1 MQLARKLTVA
11 EPSTV
16 RTGYNPSPMD
26 EPRTAPNP
34 PPQPAAA
41 PSGPL
46 AGSGS
51 AAARV
56 YAHVKERLLDGSF
69 PGGALLSENELSQQL
84 GLSRT
89 PVRQAF
95 VQLEAEGLL
104 ELYPKRGALVVPV
117 AASEIEDVFEA
128 RLLVE
133 EHCTRRAATA
143 GGRPLATEL
152 AAAIE
157 EQEAA
162 IAMGDGGMAEFAK
175 SDRRFH
181 RAIVAAAGN
190 AILTRLYDALR
201 DRQQRIAATSL
212 ARNPADAE
220 RFLAEHRRIAD
231 ALGRAEAADACE
243 LVSAHLRSARDSARG
258 ARDA

>member
-1 MQLARKLTVA
+1 MQLALKLHTSIHDLASPGTHPSMESA
-11 EPSTV
+11 ETERRATEAPLPP
-16 RTGYNPSPMD
+16 TG
-26 EPRTAPNP
+26 
-34 PPQPAAA
+34 
-41 PSGPL
+41 
-46 AGSGS
+46 GS

-56 YAHVKERLLDGSF
+56 YSHVKERLLDGTF
-69 PGGALLSENELSQQL
+69 PGGSLLSENELSQRL

-133 EHCTRRAATA
+133 EHCARRAATVGA
-143 GGRPLATEL
+143 AL
-152 AAAIE
+152 AAELRDAIA
-157 EQEAA
+157 EQERAIGAGAA
-162 IAMGDGGMAEFAK
+162 AAFAEA
-175 SDRRFH
+175 DRHFH

-201 DRQQRIAATSL
+201 DRQRRIAAVSV
-212 ARNPADAE
+212 ARSGAAGAE
-220 RFLAEHRRIAD
+220 RFVAEHREIAAALERRD
-231 ALGRAEAADACE
+231 ANEACRLVAE
-243 LVSAHLRSARDSARG
+243 HLRSAREAARG
-258 ARDA
+258 ARGA

>member
-1 MQLARKLTVA
+1 MAQN
-11 EPSTV
+11 V

-26 EPRTAPNP
+26 AMDEPRIDPSR
-34 PPQPAAA
+34 PPQSPAA

-46 AGSGS
+46 AGTGS

-69 PGGALLSENELSQQL
+69 PGGVLLSENELSQQL

-133 EHCTRRAATA
+133 EHCARRAATA

-152 AAAIE
+152 AEAIA

-162 IAMGDGGMAEFAK
+162 IAMGEGGMAEFAK

-201 DRQQRIAATSL
+201 DRQRRIAAVSL

-220 RFLAEHRRIAD
+220 RFVAEHRGIAD
-231 ALGRAEAADACE
+231 ALGRADPVAACE
-243 LVSAHLRSARDSARG
+243 LVSAHLRTARG
-258 ARDA
+258 AARGGRGD

>member
-1 MQLARKLTVA
+1 MHA
-11 EPSTV
+11 
-16 RTGYNPSPMD
+16 
-26 EPRTAPNP
+26 PRSDAPP
-34 PPQPAAA
+34 VPDTSAAA
-41 PSGPL
+41 
-46 AGSGS
+46 SGS

-56 YAHVKERLLDGSF
+56 YVHVKERLLDGTF

-133 EHCTRRAATA
+133 EHCARRAANA
-143 GGRPLATEL
+143 GARLVADLEPLIA
-152 AAAIE
+152 
-157 EQEAA
+157 EQEQAVA
-162 IAMGDGGMAEFAK
+162 QGAPGMAAFARA
-175 SDRRFH
+175 DRHFH
-181 RAIVAAAGN
+181 RAIVHAAGN

-201 DRQQRIAATSL
+201 DRQQRIATVSL
-212 ARNPADAE
+212 ARNPGDAQ
-220 RFLAEHRRIAD
+220 RFVTQHRGIVE
-231 ALGRAEAADACE
+231 ALGRGDAAAAAD
-243 LVSAHLRSARDSARG
+243 LVAAHLRAARDVARG

>member
-1 MQLARKLTVA
+1 MDATG
-11 EPSTV
+11 EPHTDP
-16 RTGYNPSPMD
+16 NAPS
-26 EPRTAPNP
+26 RTAT
-34 PPQPAAA
+34 A
-41 PSGPL
+41 PL
-46 AGSGS
+46 AGTGS

-133 EHCTRRAATA
+133 EHCARRAATA
-143 GGRPLATEL
+143 GGPPLAAEL
-152 AAAIE
+152 AEAIA

-162 IAMGDGGMAEFAK
+162 IGTGGGGMAEFAK

-201 DRQQRIAATSL
+201 DRQQRIAAVSL
-212 ARNPADAE
+212 ARSPGDAA
-220 RFLAEHRRIAD
+220 RFIDEHRGIAD
-231 ALGRAEAADACE
+231 ALGRADATEACE
-243 LVSAHLRSARDSARG
+243 LVSAHLRSARDTARG
-258 ARDA
+258 ARGA

>member
-1 MQLARKLTVA
+1 MQGPPIESTP
-11 EPSTV
+11 PSD
-16 RTGYNPSPMD
+16 P
-26 EPRTAPNP
+26 EP
-34 PPQPAAA
+34 PPV
-41 PSGPL
+41 L
-46 AGSGS
+46 AGSGP

-56 YAHVKERLLDGSF
+56 YAYVKERLLEGTF

-133 EHCTRRAATA
+133 EHCAKRAALA
-143 GGRPLATEL
+143 GAALAAEL
-152 AAAIE
+152 AQEIA
-157 EQEAA
+157 EQERA
-162 IAMGDGGMAEFAK
+162 IAAGVPTSDFAR

-181 RAIVAAAGN
+181 RAIVSAAGN

-201 DRQQRIAATSL
+201 DRQQRIAAVSL
-212 ARNPADAE
+212 ARNPADAGRFVADHREIAAALE
-220 RFLAEHRRIAD
+220 RGDATAAGELIA
-231 ALGRAEAADACE
+231 
-243 LVSAHLRSARDSARG
+243 AHLRSARDAARG
-258 ARDA
+258 ARDR

>member
-1 MQLARKLTVA
+1 VSA
-11 EPSTV
+11 
-16 RTGYNPSPMD
+16 
-26 EPRTAPNP
+26 
-34 PPQPAAA
+34 
-41 PSGPL
+41 
-46 AGSGS
+46 S

-56 YAHVKERLLDGSF
+56 YAHVKERLLDGTF

-133 EHCTRRAATA
+133 EHCARRAANA
-143 GGRPLATEL
+143 GARLAVELEPLI
-152 AAAIE
+152 AAQE
-157 EQEAA
+157 EAVAQGAP
-162 IAMGDGGMAEFAK
+162 GMSAFARA
-175 SDRRFH
+175 DRHFH
-181 RAIVAAAGN
+181 RAIVHAAGN

-201 DRQQRIAATSL
+201 DRQQRIATVSL
-212 ARNPADAE
+212 ARNPGDAE
-220 RFLAEHRRIAD
+220 RFVAEHREILE
-231 ALGRAEAADACE
+231 ALERGDGETASQR
-243 LVSAHLRSARDSARG
+243 VSAHLRAAREVARG

>member
-1 MQLARKLTVA
+1 MQLALKLHTSIQHIRSSGYNDPPMDPPRTDPMPPA
-11 EPSTV
+11 PPSPAPST
-16 RTGYNPSPMD
+16 
-26 EPRTAPNP
+26 
-34 PPQPAAA
+34 
-41 PSGPL
+41 PL
-46 AGSGS
+46 GGSGS

-104 ELYPKRGALVVPV
+104 ELYPKRGALVVPI

-133 EHCTRRAATA
+133 EHCARRAAA
-143 GGRPLATEL
+143 VGAAL
-152 AAAIE
+152 AAELGDLIA
-157 EQEAA
+157 EQERA
-162 IAMGDGGMAEFAK
+162 IAAGSAGMPEFAK

-181 RAIVAAAGN
+181 RAIVHAAGN

-201 DRQQRIAATSL
+201 DRQQRIAAVAL
-212 ARNPADAE
+212 ARNPSDAE
-220 RFLAEHRRIAD
+220 RFIAEHRGIAE
-231 ALGRAEAADACE
+231 ALGRQDPTAACD
-243 LVSAHLRSARDSARG
+243 LVSAHLRSARDAARG
-258 ARDA
+258 ARGA

>member
-1 MQLARKLTVA
+1 
-11 EPSTV
+11 
-16 RTGYNPSPMD
+16 MD
-26 EPRTAPNP
+26 APRTDPIPPAP
-34 PPQPAAA
+34 PPAT

-46 AGSGS
+46 AGTGS

-133 EHCTRRAATA
+133 EHCARRAAT
-143 GGRPLATEL
+143 GGDALVAEL
-152 AAAIE
+152 AG
-157 EQEAA
+157 A
-162 IAMGDGGMAEFAK
+162 IADQERAIGAGAAGMPEFAK
-175 SDRRFH
+175 ADRRFH
-181 RAIVAAAGN
+181 RAIVHAAGN

-201 DRQQRIAATSL
+201 DRQQRIAAVSL
-212 ARNPADAE
+212 ARNPGDAQ
-220 RFLAEHRRIAD
+220 RFITEHRGIAD
-231 ALGRAEAADACE
+231 AIERTDATAACE
-243 LVSAHLRSARDSARG
+243 LVSAHLRTARDAARG

>member
-1 MQLARKLTVA
+1 MTQN
-11 EPSTV
+11 V

-26 EPRTAPNP
+26 AMDEPRIDPSR
-34 PPQPAAA
+34 PPQSPVA

-46 AGSGS
+46 AGTGS

-56 YAHVKERLLDGSF
+56 YAHVKERLLDGTF

-133 EHCTRRAATA
+133 EHCARRAATA
-143 GGRPLATEL
+143 GGAALAEQL
-152 AAAIE
+152 AE
-157 EQEAA
+157 A
-162 IAMGDGGMAEFAK
+162 IADQERAIALGDTGRAEFAT

-181 RAIVAAAGN
+181 RAIVHAAGN

-201 DRQQRIAATSL
+201 DRQQRIAAVSL
-212 ARNPADAE
+212 ARNPGDAQ
-220 RFLAEHRRIAD
+220 RFIAEHREIAD
-231 ALGRAEAADACE
+231 AIEGEDPAAACD
-243 LVSAHLRSARDSARG
+243 LVSAHLRSARDTARG
-258 ARDA
+258 ARGS

>member
-1 MQLARKLTVA
+1 MSGPPIESTP
-11 EPSTV
+11 PST
-16 RTGYNPSPMD
+16 P
-26 EPRTAPNP
+26 EP
-34 PPQPAAA
+34 PPV
-41 PSGPL
+41 L
-46 AGSGS
+46 AGSGP

-56 YAHVKERLLDGSF
+56 YAYVKERLLDGTF

-133 EHCTRRAATA
+133 EHCARRAATA
-143 GGRPLATEL
+143 GGSAL
-152 AAAIE
+152 AAQLAEAIT

-162 IAMGDGGMAEFAK
+162 MARGEAGRA
-175 SDRRFH
+175 DLAPAHRRLP
-181 RAIVAAAGN
+181 RAIV
-190 AILTRLYDALR
+190 DA
-201 DRQQRIAATSL
+201 
-212 ARNPADAE
+212 
-220 RFLAEHRRIAD
+220 
-231 ALGRAEAADACE
+231 
-243 LVSAHLRSARDSARG
+243 
-258 ARDA
+258 

>member
-1 MQLARKLTVA
+1 M
-11 EPSTV
+11 
-16 RTGYNPSPMD
+16 
-26 EPRTAPNP
+26 
-34 PPQPAAA
+34 
-41 PSGPL
+41 SGPPIESTSPSAPESPPVL

-56 YAHVKERLLDGSF
+56 YAYVKERLLDGTF

-133 EHCTRRAATA
+133 EHCAKRAAGA
-143 GGRPLATEL
+143 GAAL
-152 AAAIE
+152 AAKLAHEIA
-157 EQEAA
+157 EQERA
-162 IAMGDGGMAEFAK
+162 IATGEPSSEFAP

-181 RAIVAAAGN
+181 RAIVDAAGN

-201 DRQQRIAATSL
+201 DRQQRIAAVSL
-212 ARNPADAE
+212 ARDPGGAARFIEDHREIAAALERGDA
-220 RFLAEHRRIAD
+220 
-231 ALGRAEAADACE
+231 RAACE
-243 LVSAHLRSARDSARG
+243 LVAAHLRSARDTARG
-258 ARDA
+258 ARDR

>member
-1 MQLARKLTVA
+1 MQGPPA
-11 EPSTV
+11 ES
-16 RTGYNPSPMD
+16 S
-26 EPRTAPNP
+26 P
-34 PPQPAAA
+34 PPAAPAPPAA
-41 PSGPL
+41 L

-56 YAHVKERLLDGSF
+56 YAYVKERLLDGTF
-69 PGGALLSENELSQQL
+69 PGGGLLSENELSQQL

-133 EHCTRRAATA
+133 EHCARRAASA
-143 GGRPLATEL
+143 GAALAAEL
-152 AAAIE
+152 AEELA
-157 EQEAA
+157 EQERA
-162 IAMGDGGMAEFAK
+162 IASGAPSSDFAR

-181 RAIVAAAGN
+181 RAIVSAAGN

-201 DRQQRIAATSL
+201 DRQQRIAAVSL

-220 RFLAEHRRIAD
+220 RFIAD
-231 ALGRAEAADACE
+231 HRDIAGALERGDEAAVSE
-243 LVSAHLRSARDSARG
+243 LVSAHLRFARDAARG
-258 ARDA
+258 ARDR

>member
-1 MQLARKLTVA
+1 MSGPPT
-11 EPSTV
+11 ESTPPS
-16 RTGYNPSPMD
+16 
-26 EPRTAPNP
+26 APEP
-34 PPQPAAA
+34 PPV
-41 PSGPL
+41 L

-56 YAHVKERLLDGSF
+56 YTYVKQRLLDGTF

-133 EHCTRRAATA
+133 EHCARRAAS
-143 GGRPLATEL
+143 GGAPLAAQL
-152 AAAIE
+152 AEEIA
-157 EQEAA
+157 EQERA
-162 IAMGDGGMAEFAK
+162 IAAGMPTTDFAS

-181 RAIVAAAGN
+181 RAIVGAAGN

-201 DRQQRIAATSL
+201 DRQQRIAAVSL
-212 ARNPADAE
+212 ARNPADAQRFVADHREIAAALE
-220 RFLAEHRRIAD
+220 RGD
-231 ALGRAEAADACE
+231 ASAACE
-243 LVSAHLRSARDSARG
+243 LVSAHLHSARDAARG
-258 ARDA
+258 G

>member
-1 MQLARKLTVA
+1 MSGPPI
-11 EPSTV
+11 EST
-16 RTGYNPSPMD
+16 TTSSPQPSPV
-26 EPRTAPNP
+26 
-34 PPQPAAA
+34 
-41 PSGPL
+41 L
-46 AGSGS
+46 AGSGP

-56 YAHVKERLLDGSF
+56 YAYVKERLLDGTF
-69 PGGALLSENELSQQL
+69 AGGALLSENELSQQL
-84 GLSRT
+84 ALSRT

-133 EHCTRRAATA
+133 EHCARRAATA
-143 GGRPLATEL
+143 GGRPLAHEL
-152 AAAIE
+152 ADAIA
-157 EQEAA
+157 EQDAA
-162 IAMGDGGMAEFAK
+162 IAMGEGGMAEFAK

-201 DRQQRIAATSL
+201 DRQRRIAAVSL

-220 RFLAEHRRIAD
+220 RFVAEHRGIAD
-231 ALGRAEAADACE
+231 ALGRADPVEACE
-243 LVSAHLRSARDSARG
+243 LVSAHLRTARAAARG
-258 ARDA
+258 GRSD

>member
-1 MQLARKLTVA
+1 MHLAFKLHTTIRPTPIWGTPLSMHA
-11 EPSTV
+11 
-16 RTGYNPSPMD
+16 
-26 EPRTAPNP
+26 PRSDAPP
-34 PPQPAAA
+34 VPDTSAATR
-41 PSGPL
+41 
-46 AGSGS
+46 GS

-56 YAHVKERLLDGSF
+56 YAHVKERLLDGTF

-133 EHCTRRAATA
+133 EHCARRAANA
-143 GGRPLATEL
+143 GARLVADLEPLIA
-152 AAAIE
+152 
-157 EQEAA
+157 EQEQA
-162 IAMGDGGMAEFAK
+162 IAQGAPGMAEFARA
-175 SDRRFH
+175 DRHFH
-181 RAIVAAAGN
+181 RAIVHAAGN

-201 DRQQRIAATSL
+201 DRQQRIATVSL
-212 ARNPADAE
+212 ARNPGDAE
-220 RFLAEHRRIAD
+220 RFVAEHRSIVE
-231 ALGRAEAADACE
+231 ALGRGDAAEAADR
-243 LVSAHLRSARDSARG
+243 VSAHLRAARDVARG

>member
-1 MQLARKLTVA
+1 MEPPA
-11 EPSTV
+11 EPIQ
-16 RTGYNPSPMD
+16 P
-26 EPRTAPNP
+26 AP
-34 PPQPAAA
+34 PPPAA
-41 PSGPL
+41 SGPL
-46 AGSGS
+46 SGPGS

-133 EHCTRRAATA
+133 EHCARRAAT
-143 GGRPLATEL
+143 GGGAALAAEL
-152 AAAIE
+152 AV
-157 EQEAA
+157 A
-162 IAMGDGGMAEFAK
+162 IAAQERAIATGDGGRAEFAK
-175 SDRRFH
+175 ADRLFH
-181 RAIVAAAGN
+181 RAIVDAAGN

-201 DRQQRIAATSL
+201 DRQQRIAAVSL
-212 ARNPADAE
+212 ARNPGDAE
-220 RFLAEHRRIAD
+220 RFITEHRGIAD
-231 ALGRAEAADACE
+231 ALSRADEQAARE
-243 LVSAHLRSARDSARG
+243 LVSAHLRTARDAARG

>member
-1 MQLARKLTVA
+1 M
-11 EPSTV
+11 EPPTEPIQPA
-16 RTGYNPSPMD
+16 PSP
-26 EPRTAPNP
+26 P
-34 PPQPAAA
+34 A

-46 AGSGS
+46 SGTGP

-133 EHCTRRAATA
+133 EHCARRGA
-143 GGRPLATEL
+143 GGRGAGPPG
-152 AAAIE
+152 AAP
-157 EQEAA
+157 
-162 IAMGDGGMAEFAK
+162 GG
-175 SDRRFH
+175 
-181 RAIVAAAGN
+181 
-190 AILTRLYDALR
+190 
-201 DRQQRIAATSL
+201 
-212 ARNPADAE
+212 
-220 RFLAEHRRIAD
+220 
-231 ALGRAEAADACE
+231 
-243 LVSAHLRSARDSARG
+243 G
-258 ARDA
+258 ARAGGGGGGGGGG

>member
-1 MQLARKLTVA
+1 MHA
-11 EPSTV
+11 
-16 RTGYNPSPMD
+16 
-26 EPRTAPNP
+26 PRSDAPP
-34 PPQPAAA
+34 VPDTSAAA
-41 PSGPL
+41 
-46 AGSGS
+46 SGS

-56 YAHVKERLLDGSF
+56 YAHVKERLLDGTF
-69 PGGALLSENELSQQL
+69 PGGSLLSENELSQQL

-133 EHCTRRAATA
+133 EHCARRAANA
-143 GGRPLATEL
+143 GARLVADLEPLIA
-152 AAAIE
+152 
-157 EQEAA
+157 EQEQAVA
-162 IAMGDGGMAEFAK
+162 QGATGMAEFARA
-175 SDRRFH
+175 DRHFH
-181 RAIVAAAGN
+181 RAIVHAAGN

-201 DRQQRIAATSL
+201 DRQQRIATVSL
-212 ARNPADAE
+212 ARNPGDAE
-220 RFLAEHRRIAD
+220 RFVAEHHGIVEAI
-231 ALGRAEAADACE
+231 GRSDGAAAAD
-243 LVSAHLRSARDSARG
+243 LVSAHLRAARDVARG

>member
-1 MQLARKLTVA
+1 VQLARKLHTTIQDTRIWGTPLA
-11 EPSTV
+11 
-16 RTGYNPSPMD
+16 MHA
-26 EPRTAPNP
+26 PRSDAPP
-34 PPQPAAA
+34 VPDTSAAA
-41 PSGPL
+41 
-46 AGSGS
+46 SGS

-56 YAHVKERLLDGSF
+56 YAHVKERLLDGTF
-69 PGGALLSENELSQQL
+69 PGGSLLSENELSQQL

-133 EHCTRRAATA
+133 EHCARRAANA
-143 GGRPLATEL
+143 GARLVADLEPLIA
-152 AAAIE
+152 
-157 EQEAA
+157 EQEKAVA
-162 IAMGDGGMAEFAK
+162 QGAPGMAAFARA
-175 SDRRFH
+175 DRHFH
-181 RAIVAAAGN
+181 RAIVHAAGN

-201 DRQQRIAATSL
+201 DRQQRIATVSL
-212 ARNPADAE
+212 ARNPGDAE
-220 RFLAEHRRIAD
+220 RFVTEHRGIVE
-231 ALGRAEAADACE
+231 ALGRGDAADAAH
-243 LVSAHLRSARDSARG
+243 LVSAHLRAARDVARG

>member
-1 MQLARKLTVA
+1 MDAR
-11 EPSTV
+11 
-16 RTGYNPSPMD
+16 D
-26 EPRTAPNP
+26 EPRIDPSR
-34 PPQPAAA
+34 PPQPPAA

-46 AGSGS
+46 AGTGS

-69 PGGALLSENELSQQL
+69 PGGVLLSENELSQQL

-133 EHCTRRAATA
+133 EHCARRAASA
-143 GGRPLATEL
+143 GAAL
-152 AAAIE
+152 AAQLAEEIA
-157 EQEAA
+157 EQEEHA
-162 IAMGDGGMAEFAK
+162 ITTGEGGLVDFAR
-175 SDRRFH
+175 SD
-181 RAIVAAAGN
+181 
-190 AILTRLYDALR
+190 
-201 DRQQRIAATSL
+201 
-212 ARNPADAE
+212 
-220 RFLAEHRRIAD
+220 
-231 ALGRAEAADACE
+231 
-243 LVSAHLRSARDSARG
+243 
-258 ARDA
+258 

>member
-1 MQLARKLTVA
+1 MSGPPT
-11 EPSTV
+11 ESTPPS
-16 RTGYNPSPMD
+16 
-26 EPRTAPNP
+26 APEP
-34 PPQPAAA
+34 PPV
-41 PSGPL
+41 L
-46 AGSGS
+46 AGSGP

-56 YAHVKERLLDGSF
+56 YAYVKERLLEGTF

-128 RLLVE
+128 RMLVE
-133 EHCTRRAATA
+133 EHCAKRAALA
-143 GGRPLATEL
+143 GAALAAEL
-152 AAAIE
+152 A
-157 EQEAA
+157 QEIAGQERA
-162 IAMGDGGMAEFAK
+162 IAAGVPTSDFAR

-181 RAIVAAAGN
+181 RAIVSAAGN

-201 DRQQRIAATSL
+201 DRQQRIAAVSL
-212 ARNPADAE
+212 ARNPGDAE
-220 RFLAEHRRIAD
+220 RFITEHRGIAD
-231 ALGRAEAADACE
+231 ALSRADEQAARE
-243 LVSAHLRSARDSARG
+243 LVSAHLRT
-258 ARDA
+258 ARDAARGVRDA